1 VGVKLLK
8 LPEVSAMTGLP
19 ESTLRFMRTTGYGP
33 RSARVGRRV
42 MYREDDVL
50 TWIDEQFATDAARH
64 CQPQKMPVGSR
75 SISLIS
81 SSTVGEGAARS

>member
-1 VGVKLLK
+1 MAVKLLK
-8 LPEVSAMTGLP
+8 LPEVSVMTGLP

-50 TWIDEQFATDAARH
+50 SWIEEQFETDAARH
-64 CQPQKMPVGSR
+64 C
-75 SISLIS
+75 
-81 SSTVGEGAARS
+81 GAAGVPHATHAGRTVHRN

>member
-19 ESTLRFMRTTGYGP
+19 ESTLRLMRTTGYGP

-64 CQPQKMPVGSR
+64 CGTAGAPHA
-75 SISLIS
+75 
-81 SSTVGEGAARS
+81 THAARTIHRS

>member
-1 VGVKLLK
+1 MAVKLLK
-8 LPEVSAMTGLP
+8 LPEVSVMTGLP

-50 TWIDEQFATDAARH
+50 SWIEEQFETDAARH
-64 CQPQKMPVGSR
+64 C
-75 SISLIS
+75 
-81 SSTVGEGAARS
+81 GAAGVPHATHAGRTIHRD

>member
-8 LPEVSAMTGLP
+8 LPEVSAMTGLL

-50 TWIDEQFATDAARH
+50 TLIDEQFATDAARH
-64 CQPQKMPVGSR
+64 C
-75 SISLIS
+75 
-81 SSTVGEGAARS
+81 STAGAPHTTHAARTIHRH